1 MLKFTLLLPMQ
12 NKHLEHPE
20 DSVISG
26 DLNVLNWFTANG
38 NISAKID
45 GSPAIVWGT
54 NPATNLFFVGTKS
67 VFNKKLIK
75 INSSHADID
84 NNHQGEVATIL
95 HHCLDNLPRS
105 VTIYQ
110 GDFIGFG
117 GSDNYNPNTIRYF
130 FQDKV
135 TEEIIIA
142 PHTYYIAESDLRDA
156 VAFPLESNLESDEN
170 VLFIMPEVGIIHSSY
185 LTEENVI
192 ERCNFAR
199 QISTLCEFPE
209 TNRQIANIKKQ
220 INACIR
226 NEVELDDLTLEAI
239 ANDNNCD
246 LNVLRLWKLVQSIKM
261 DMLYYIDHDRS
272 VECYIEEE
280 RCGHEG
286 YVLSND
292 YGSYKIVDRERF
304 SCKNFNLGVQS

>member
-1 MLKFTLLLPMQ
+1 MQ

-20 DSVISG
+20 DSVLSG

-156 VAFPLESNLESDEN
+156 EAFPLEFNLESNNN
-170 VLFIMPEVGIIHSSY
+170 VLFVKPDVYINSNRQDI
-185 LTEENVI
+185 I

-199 QISTLCEFPE
+199 QVATLCEFP
-209 TNRQIANIKKQ
+209 TNTRQIARIKKHF
-220 INACIR
+220 NACIK
-226 NEVELDDLTLEAI
+226 NDIEIDDITLEAI
-239 ANDNNCD
+239 AHDNDCD
-246 LNVLRLWKLVQSIKM
+246 VNVLRLWKLIQSIK
-261 DMLYYIDHDRS
+261 IDLLCYHIEADDS
-272 VECYIEEE
+272 IECYIEEE
-280 RCGHEG
+280 RCDHEG

-292 YGSYKIVDRERF
+292 YGSFKIVNREGF
-304 SCKNFNLGVQS
+304 SKANFHLGVQSA

>member
-1 MLKFTLLLPMQ
+1 MQ

-45 GSPAIVWGT
+45 GAPAIVWGT

-199 QISTLCEFPE
+199 QISTLCEYPT
-209 TNRQIANIKKQ
+209 TNSQIASIKKQ

>member
-1 MLKFTLLLPMQ
+1 MQ

-20 DSVISG
+20 DSVLSG

-45 GSPAIVWGT
+45 GAPAIVWGT

-75 INSSHADID
+75 INHSHADID
-84 NNHQGEVATIL
+84 NNHKGQVATIL
-95 HHCLDNLPRS
+95 HHCFDNLPRS

-135 TEEIIIA
+135 SEEIIIA

-199 QISTLCEFPE
+199 QISTLCEYPT
-209 TNRQIANIKKQ
+209 TNSQIASIKKQ

>member
-1 MLKFTLLLPMQ
+1 MQ

-45 GSPAIVWGT
+45 GAPAIVWGT

-95 HHCLDNLPRS
+95 HHCFDNLPRS

-130 FQDKV
+130 FPDKV
-135 TEEIIIA
+135 SEEIIIA

-156 VAFPLESNLESDEN
+156 EAFPLEFNLESDNN
-170 VLFIMPEVGIIHSSY
+170 VLFVKPDVYINSNRQDI
-185 LTEENVI
+185 L

-199 QISTLCEFPE
+199 QVATLCEFP
-209 TNRQIANIKKQ
+209 TNTRQIARIKKHF
-220 INACIR
+220 NACIK
-226 NEVELDDLTLEAI
+226 NDIEIDDITLEAI
-239 ANDNNCD
+239 AHDNNCD
-246 LNVLRLWKLVQSIKM
+246 VNVLRLWKLIQSIKI
-261 DMLYYIDHDRS
+261 DLLCYYIEADDS
-272 VECYIEEE
+272 MECYIEEE
-280 RCGHEG
+280 RCDHEG
-286 YVLSND
+286 YVLTND
-292 YGSYKIVDRERF
+292 YGSYKIVNREGF
-304 SCKNFNLGVQS
+304 SRANFHLGVQSA

>member
-1 MLKFTLLLPMQ
+1 MQ

-45 GSPAIVWGT
+45 GAPAIVWGT

-84 NNHQGEVATIL
+84 NNHQGKVATIL

-130 FQDKV
+130 FPDTV
-135 TEEIIIA
+135 SEEIIIA

-156 VAFPLESNLESDEN
+156 EAFPLEFNLESNNN
-170 VLFIMPEVGIIHSSY
+170 VLFVKPDVYINSNRQDI
-185 LTEENVI
+185 L

-199 QISTLCEFPE
+199 QVAILCEFP
-209 TNRQIANIKKQ
+209 TNTRQIARIKKHF
-220 INACIR
+220 NACIK
-226 NEVELDDLTLEAI
+226 NDIEIDDITLEAI
-239 ANDNNCD
+239 AHDNDCD
-246 LNVLRLWKLVQSIKM
+246 VNVLRLWKLIQSIK
-261 DMLYYIDHDRS
+261 IDLLCYHIEADDS
-272 VECYIEEE
+272 IECYIEEE
-280 RCGHEG
+280 RCDHEG

-292 YGSYKIVDRERF
+292 YGSYKIVNREGF
-304 SCKNFNLGVQS
+304 SKANFHLGVQSA

>member
-1 MLKFTLLLPMQ
+1 MQ

-20 DSVISG
+20 DCVISG

-75 INSSHADID
+75 INHSHADID
-84 NNHQGEVATIL
+84 NNHQGQVATIL
-95 HHCLDNLPRS
+95 HHCFDNLPRS

-135 TEEIIIA
+135 AEEIIIA
-142 PHTYYIAESDLRDA
+142 PHTYYIAEKDLRDA
-156 VAFPLESNLESDEN
+156 VAYPLEYDLESNNN
-170 VLFIMPEVGIIHSSY
+170 VLFFKP
-185 LTEENVI
+185 NVTI
-192 ERCNFAR
+192 TDDREDINYMCQFAR
-199 QISTLCEFPE
+199 QMSTLCEFP
-209 TNRQIANIKKQ
+209 TNNRQIARIKKHL
-220 INACIR
+220 NACIR
-226 NEVELDDLTLEAI
+226 ADIELDDLTLDAL
-239 ANDNNCD
+239 AYDNEVD
-246 LNVLRLWKLVQSIKM
+246 PNVLRLWKLVWSIKM
-261 DMLYYIDHDRS
+261 DMFNYISCNDPVD
-272 VECYIEEE
+272 CYIEEE
-280 RCGHEG
+280 MCDHEG
-286 YVLSND
+286 YVMTND
-292 YGSYKIVDRERF
+292 YGMFKIVNREGF
-304 SCKNFNLGVQS
+304 SKANFNLTKNW

>member
-1 MLKFTLLLPMQ
+1 MQ

-45 GSPAIVWGT
+45 GAPAIVWGT

-75 INSSHADID
+75 INQSHEDID
-84 NNHQGEVATIL
+84 RNHKGQVATIL
-95 HHCLDNLPRS
+95 HHCFDNLPRS

-130 FQDKV
+130 FPDTV
-135 TEEIIIA
+135 SEEIIIA

-156 VAFPLESNLESDEN
+156 EAFPLEFNLESNNN
-170 VLFIMPEVGIIHSSY
+170 VLFVKPDVYINSNRQDI
-185 LTEENVI
+185 L

-199 QISTLCEFPE
+199 QVATLCEFP
-209 TNRQIANIKKQ
+209 TNTRQIARIKKHF
-220 INACIR
+220 NACIK
-226 NEVELDDLTLEAI
+226 NDIEIDDITLEAI
-239 ANDNNCD
+239 AHDNDCD
-246 LNVLRLWKLVQSIKM
+246 VNVLRLWKLIQSIK
-261 DMLYYIDHDRS
+261 IDLLCYHIEADDS
-272 VECYIEEE
+272 IECYIEEE
-280 RCGHEG
+280 RCDHEG

-292 YGSYKIVDRERF
+292 YGSFKIVNREGF
-304 SCKNFNLGVQS
+304 SKANFHLGVQSA

>member
-1 MLKFTLLLPMQ
+1 MCEYPT
-12 NKHLEHPE
+12 
-20 DSVISG
+20 
-26 DLNVLNWFTANG
+26 
-38 NISAKID
+38 
-45 GSPAIVWGT
+45 T
-54 NPATNLFFVGTKS
+54 NS
-67 VFNKKLIK
+67 
-75 INSSHADID
+75 
-84 NNHQGEVATIL
+84 
-95 HHCLDNLPRS
+95 
-105 VTIYQ
+105 
-110 GDFIGFG
+110 
-117 GSDNYNPNTIRYF
+117 
-130 FQDKV
+130 
-135 TEEIIIA
+135 
-142 PHTYYIAESDLRDA
+142 
-156 VAFPLESNLESDEN
+156 
-170 VLFIMPEVGIIHSSY
+170 
-185 LTEENVI
+185 
-192 ERCNFAR
+192 
-199 QISTLCEFPE
+199 
-209 TNRQIANIKKQ
+209 QIASIKKQ

>member
-1 MLKFTLLLPMQ
+1 MQ

-20 DSVISG
+20 DCVISG

-45 GSPAIVWGT
+45 GAPAIVWGT
-54 NPATNLFFVGTKS
+54 NPATNLFFVGTKC

-117 GSDNYNPNTIRYF
+117 GSDYYNPNTIGYY

-135 TEEIIIA
+135 TNNIIIA
-142 PHTYYIAESDLRDA
+142 PHTYYIADKDLRDA
-156 VAFPLESNLESDEN
+156 VAFPMEFDLESDEN
-170 VLFIMPEVGIIHSSY
+170 VLFVKPDVYINSNREDI
-185 LTEENVI
+185 TQ
-192 ERCNFAR
+192 RCNFAR
-199 QISTLCEFPE
+199 QVATLCEFP
-209 TNRQIANIKKQ
+209 TNTRQIARIKKHF
-220 INACIR
+220 NACIK
-226 NEVELDDLTLEAI
+226 NDIEIDDITLEAI
-239 ANDNNCD
+239 AHDNDCD
-246 LNVLRLWKLVQSIKM
+246 VNVLRLWKLIQSIK
-261 DMLYYIDHDRS
+261 IDLLCYHIEADDS
-272 VECYIEEE
+272 LECYIEEE
-280 RCGHEG
+280 RCDHEG

-292 YGSYKIVDRERF
+292 YGSYKIVNREGF
-304 SCKNFNLGVQS
+304 SKANFHLGVQSA

>member
-1 MLKFTLLLPMQ
+1 MQ

-45 GSPAIVWGT
+45 GAPAIVWGT

-130 FQDKV
+130 FPDTV
-135 TEEIIIA
+135 SEEIIIA

-156 VAFPLESNLESDEN
+156 EAFPLEFNLESDNN
-170 VLFIMPEVGIIHSSY
+170 VLFVKPDVYINSNRQDI
-185 LTEENVI
+185 L

-199 QISTLCEFPE
+199 QVATLCEFP
-209 TNRQIANIKKQ
+209 TNTRQIARIKKHF
-220 INACIR
+220 NACIK
-226 NEVELDDLTLEAI
+226 NDIEIDDITLEAI
-239 ANDNNCD
+239 AHDNDCD
-246 LNVLRLWKLVQSIKM
+246 VNVLRLWKLIQSIK
-261 DMLYYIDHDRS
+261 IDLLCYHIEADDS
-272 VECYIEEE
+272 IECYIEEE
-280 RCGHEG
+280 RCDHEG

-292 YGSYKIVDRERF
+292 YGSFKIVNREGF
-304 SCKNFNLGVQS
+304 SKANFHLGVQSA

>member
-1 MLKFTLLLPMQ
+1 ML
-12 NKHLEHPE
+12 NKHIEHPE
-20 DSVISG
+20 DMVLSG
-26 DLNVLNWFTANG
+26 DLSVLNWFTTNG

-117 GSDNYNPNTIRYF
+117 GCDNYNPNTIRYF

-156 VAFPLESNLESDEN
+156 EAFPLEFNLESDNN
-170 VLFIMPEVGIIHSSY
+170 VLFVKPDVYINSNREDI
-185 LTEENVI
+185 TQ
-192 ERCNFAR
+192 RCNFAR
-199 QISTLCEFPE
+199 QVATLCEFP
-209 TNRQIANIKKQ
+209 TNTRQIARIKKHF
-220 INACIR
+220 NACIK
-226 NEVELDDLTLEAI
+226 NDIEIDDITLEAI
-239 ANDNNCD
+239 AHDNDCD
-246 LNVLRLWKLVQSIKM
+246 VNVLRLWKLIQSIK
-261 DMLYYIDHDRS
+261 IDLLCYHIEADDS
-272 VECYIEEE
+272 MECYIEEE
-280 RCGHEG
+280 RCDHEG

-292 YGSYKIVDRERF
+292 YGSYKIVNREGF
-304 SCKNFNLGVQS
+304 SKANFHLGVQSA

>member
-1 MLKFTLLLPMQ
+1 MQ

-20 DSVISG
+20 DSVLSG

-45 GSPAIVWGT
+45 GAPAIVWGT

-75 INSSHADID
+75 INHSHADID

-95 HHCLDNLPRS
+95 HHCFDNLPRS

-135 TEEIIIA
+135 QQEIVIA

-156 VAFPLESNLESDEN
+156 EAFPLEFNLESDNN
-170 VLFIMPEVGIIHSSY
+170 VLFVKPDVYINSNRQDI
-185 LTEENVI
+185 L

-199 QISTLCEFPE
+199 QVATLCEFP
-209 TNRQIANIKKQ
+209 TNTRQIARIKKHF
-220 INACIR
+220 NACIK
-226 NEVELDDLTLEAI
+226 NDIEIDDITLEAI
-239 ANDNNCD
+239 AHDNNCD
-246 LNVLRLWKLVQSIKM
+246 VNVLRLWKLIQSIK
-261 DMLYYIDHDRS
+261 IDLLCYHIEADDS

-280 RCGHEG
+280 RCDHEG

-292 YGSYKIVDRERF
+292 YGSFKIVNREGF
-304 SCKNFNLGVQS
+304 SRANFHLGVQSA

>member
-1 MLKFTLLLPMQ
+1 MQ

-20 DSVISG
+20 DCVISG

-75 INSSHADID
+75 INHSHADID
-84 NNHQGEVATIL
+84 NNHKGQVATIL

-130 FQDKV
+130 FPDKV

-142 PHTYYIAESDLRDA
+142 PHTYYIVEKDLRDA

-185 LTEENVI
+185 LIEENI
-192 ERCNFAR
+192 IDRCNFAR

-209 TNRQIANIKKQ
+209 TNRQIATIKKQ

-226 NEVELDDLTLEAI
+226 NEVELDDLTMEAI
-239 ANDNNCD
+239 AYDNNCD